1 MTDTSGTNLTTF
13 LIELPAAMLMIT
25 PIAIGASTIFRI
37 SARSAPALTGMR
49 VPANKRKMNGV
60 NTGAST
66 VLTPETVSDS
76 AVSPLAMNVMTFE
89 AAPLGRHPT
98 RIRPAANDG
107 GKLRTLEMEKA
118 TSGMIR

>member
-1 MTDTSGTNLTTF
+1 
-13 LIELPAAMLMIT
+13 
-25 PIAIGASTIFRI
+25 
-37 SARSAPALTGMR
+37 MR

-66 VLTPETVSDS
+66 VLTLETVSDS

-89 AAPLGRHPT
+89 AVPLGQHPT
-98 RIRPAANDG
+98 RIRPAAKDG